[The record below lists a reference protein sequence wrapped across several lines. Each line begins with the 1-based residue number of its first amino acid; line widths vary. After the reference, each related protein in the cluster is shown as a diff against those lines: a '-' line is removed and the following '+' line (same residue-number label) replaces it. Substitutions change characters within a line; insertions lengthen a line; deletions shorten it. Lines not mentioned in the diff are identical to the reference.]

1 VRSAQTGIEPRTG
14 RGFALEWPKVGGG
27 QAAVSGTVFKGTSR
41 HNSGEGDKALVGVI
55 TAHDVLRR
63 LRPE

>member
-1 VRSAQTGIEPRTG
+1 MLQGGLVRHQHRKALTADNRSPRT
-14 RGFALEWPKVGGG
+14 L
-27 QAAVSGTVFKGTSR
+27 AVARLTRPFYVVDESQ
-41 HNSGEGDKALVGVI
+41 ALVGVI

>member
-1 VRSAQTGIEPRTG
+1 MGSP
-14 RGFALEWPKVGGG
+14 P
-27 QAAVSGTVFKGTSR
+27 GTDFKGNSR
-41 HNSGEGDKALVGVI
+41 RNSGEGDKALVGVI